1 MAERGKA
8 FNPAEAGYIEVK
20 DRIIAFYEKYPNGSL
35 QSEMIELGENIV
47 VMKGYAYRGPEDER
61 PGIGHS
67 QMPIPG
73 KTPYTKDSEIENAE
87 TSAWGRAIAALG
99 FEVKKSI
106 ASADEVAMKAGE
118 PEGDPTAAGG
128 TATPSTPT
136 RPVGPTVSATAAS
149 AASKPA
155 TPAQKRKLMAEG
167 RKLFGD
173 EEAVRK
179 FVYNTVS
186 KNRSSDLTMDDMNV
200 LFEKMENAEKLL
212 ADAERLASE

>member
-20 DRIIAFYEKYPNGSL
+20 DRIIAFYEKFPNGSL
-35 QSEMIELGENIV
+35 QSEMVELGDDIV
-47 VMKGYAYRGPEDER
+47 VMKGYAYRNPEDQR

-99 FEVKKSI
+99 FEVHRSV
-106 ASADEVAMKAGE
+106 ASADEIAMKAGE
-118 PEGDPTAAGG
+118 SVADPTTSVSSTAGEIESAEPVSFSGG
-128 TATPSTPT
+128 T
-136 RPVGPTVSATAAS
+136 
-149 AASKPA
+149 KPA

-167 RKLFGD
+167 KKLFGD
-173 EEAVRK
+173 EEGVRK
-179 FVYNTVS
+179 FVYREVK
-186 KNRSSDLTMDDMNV
+186 KNRSGDLTMDDMNV
-200 LFEKMENAEKLL
+200 LFDALERVTAEL
-212 ADAERLASE
+212 DEAEAAAVA